1 MFDEKTI
8 FYIRSISVMYNTLF
22 LLKPILSKK
31 YIPIKIKLFIFQFTL
46 FIQGVPMEMIRL

>member
-1 MFDEKTI
+1 MLNEKTI
-8 FYIRSISVMYNTLF
+8 FYIHSINVMYNTLF

-46 FIQGVPMEMIRL
+46 FIQGIPMEMIK